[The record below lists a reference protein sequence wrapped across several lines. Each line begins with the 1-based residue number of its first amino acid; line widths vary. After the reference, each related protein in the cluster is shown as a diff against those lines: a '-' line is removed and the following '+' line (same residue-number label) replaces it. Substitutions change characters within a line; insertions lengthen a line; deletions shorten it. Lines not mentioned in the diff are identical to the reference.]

1 MADKDIPNN
10 DNNVGSPEKGEKSK
24 GSKGK
29 KKGKSRGHGGHAAA
43 DTTSSPLSE
52 SGRITSAS
60 GVNILLPVNNNEIYL
75 NGKVRSYQ
83 IFII

>member
-10 DNNVGSPEKGEKSK
+10 DNSLGSPEKGEKNK

-43 DTTSSPLSE
+43 DTNSSFLSE
-52 SGRITSAS
+52 SGKSAS
-60 GVNILLPVNNNEIYL
+60 AAGVNILLPF
-75 NGKVRSYQ
+75 K
-83 IFII
+83 